1 MVYIIYISD
10 EGIVVYMKKTVVTI
24 ARSYGS
30 GGKEIGKELAKSLGV
45 KYYGREILE
54 MLRGDETYEVD
65 DESIQDTSLEESAR
79 LFEEQSKL
87 IREIAEKESCVIV
100 GRCADYVLKDM
111 DGVVRVYLHAP
122 IKNCMKRVSRLY
134 ELNPDDAKELIRSMN
149 KTRGNYYEHN
159 TGHRWSELTNYDV
172 CLNTAGMSAEQC
184 IEIIKKYIEMK
195 NE

>member
-172 CLNTAGMSAEQC
+172 CLNTAGMSAEQR

>member
-1 MVYIIYISD
+1 M
-10 EGIVVYMKKTVVTI
+10 EKTVVTI

-65 DESIQDTSLEESAR
+65 DESIQDTSLEESAK

-87 IREIAEKESCVIV
+87 IREIAERESCVIV

-122 IKNCMKRVSRLY
+122 LKSCMKRVSRLY

-159 TGHRWSELTNYDV
+159 TGHKWTELTNYDV
-172 CLNTAGMSAEQC
+172 CLNTAGMSTEQC
-184 IEIIKKYIEMK
+184 IEVIKKYIEMK